1 MNSSHP
7 PSRSRPS
14 CCIFVASLSLKLDDK
29 VLLQTIKQNFQKFGD
44 IKLIKVLRDAKN
56 RPYAFVQYFNTNDA
70 DVAVQSSKGM
80 ILNNRPCRVEKAKV
94 NRTLFIKQL
103 KIPSP
108 NKFNIELVI
117 NEFSKHG
124 EIEQVIS
131 MVDFINLVK
140 ENKIEQPKDNVK
152 SLIKEHVD
160 IFQKEPTGSL
170 NDNCWFLQFAYRED
184 AITAHALYQNIK
196 DEYLVHWAE
205 NIDLSNASEETYNLA
220 HKFKHLI
227 NYDTNQSASITTHN
241 TNLEIDVYSIFVGQL
256 TQSCTH
262 EALYEK
268 FSKHGAITNLKL
280 FTRNPKNCYAFI
292 TYSNNRSAGSAIET
306 ENHTYFNNKSIHVQ
320 YRELQ
325 HDNAESKHKQ
335 NRAQHK
341 KQFNEPTSCTDQKNY
356 ERNGQYNMYQGNSRS
371 NMNSSGSIYSPNQ
384 QIPYGYND
392 GGMPMLYNYSNQSD
406 SHSSKTGSLSS
417 LYSSSSTPNSVMS
430 TNKLYPGS
438 NPYQNMPYSRN
449 SVDFSNTYPE
459 EKKPVSSM
467 INSLYNDVGPPMYP
481 PPFP

>member
-1 MNSSHP
+1 MKSNNS

-56 RPYAFVQYFNTNDA
+56 RPYAFVQYLNSEDA

-94 NRTLFIKQL
+94 NRTLFIKQENVS
-103 KIPSP
+103 PS
-108 NKFNIELVI
+108 NKFNIELI
-117 NEFSKHG
+117 ISDFSKHG
-124 EIEQVIS
+124 EIEQVVS

-152 SLIKEHVD
+152 TLIKDHVD
-160 IFQKEPTGSL
+160 IFQKAPAGSL

-205 NIDLSNASEETYNLA
+205 NIDLSNANEDSYNLV
-220 HKFKHLI
+220 HNFKHLI
-227 NYDTNQSASITTHN
+227 NYESNQSLNMNIHN

-268 FSKHGAITNLKL
+268 FSKYGVITNLKL

-292 TYSNNRSAGSAIET
+292 TYDNNRSAGSAIET

-335 NRAQHK
+335 NRTYLK
-341 KQFNEPTSCTDQKNY
+341 KQFSEPSTTLQKNQ
-356 ERNGQYNMYQGNSRS
+356 ERIGQYNMYQGTTRN
-371 NMNSSGSIYSPNQ
+371 NMNSSGNIYSPNQ
-384 QIPYGYND
+384 QIPYGYNEVS
-392 GGMPMLYNYSNQSD
+392 MPILYSYSNQSD
-406 SHSSKTGSLSS
+406 TYNSKAGSMSS
-417 LYSSSSTPNSVMS
+417 LYSSSTPNSILS
-430 TNKLYPGS
+430 TNGMYPSS
-438 NPYQNMPYSRN
+438 NSYQNMPYSRS
-449 SVDFSNTYPE
+449 SVDFLNGYPE
-459 EKKPVSSM
+459 DNKPVSSM
-467 INSLYNDVGPPMYP
+467 INSLYNDVGQPMYP
-481 PPFP
+481 PSFP